1 MQSIKFIKDEIKRI
15 FSSKITWTF
24 IVVIALIP
32 GLSIIMYENPGL
44 LPQGSSGQSL
54 SLSIPVLLNPAK
66 LGALIGTVLFS
77 MFTIYEMDS
86 IYRNKTNG
94 IIETIMDAKS
104 LNLAR
109 VISILVSTI
118 VSVIISMIICFPYS
132 IIKMGDNFS
141 LSTYLINYLV
151 LMLPA
156 LLFGILLSAGFYS
169 ITRRI
174 DLSMIILLVLVFLS
188 INIKDS
194 YLIDWVQT
202 KVTIYSDSFGNT
214 LQLKALCWN
223 RLLWSFI
230 SISTY
235 LLGVICTRKYEK
247 NVFSSILINM
257 KKVLLSILTIVLI
270 AGSYSVYAFE
280 PYYDDTPPPK
290 MEKVSDKKSGSG
302 AVMSTGADEKLNKN
316 IKLLDSDLDI
326 KINPKKARLDGKIQY
341 TMENT
346 SGENQN
352 LEFDLNPGYD
362 IKDIKINGKKAK
374 YDISKKKQA
383 EGRLSLNIPKEK
395 NLKIEIEY
403 GGKLINNQLFETILA
418 GDTIS
423 KDKVELRSKGSI
435 FPKPKVDAMNTME
448 SMINGNITLP
458 TGITPVVSG
467 ISTEKVKGD
476 KKDNECTW
484 KFSTRGIMLTIIA
497 ADYVKKDIK
506 AGGIDVQFY
515 YNRKHGD
522 KINKMN
528 AEKIIKDSINF
539 YTKQYGELE
548 RYKVIPLK
556 LVEGGA
562 SSGQVTGGKAHENI
576 SYMDESIFNPDV
588 FDTHIGEG
596 ENGSEVLAHEIC
608 HQWWGIIVQVDQM
621 TPPWSP
627 EGITN
632 YATNKFMEYEY
643 GKEYSKKTIDNWKE
657 ENDKLKRNFYMNNP
671 QYLEKLPENYVFNI
685 LSPNSMRLLYN
696 KMPLQILK
704 AEEILGQDKFE
715 AILKDLY
722 NKYKYNILKYDD
734 FLKACNLT
742 GEELNFE

>member
-1 MQSIKFIKDEIKRI
+1 
-15 FSSKITWTF
+15 
-24 IVVIALIP
+24 
-32 GLSIIMYENPGL
+32 
-44 LPQGSSGQSL
+44 
-54 SLSIPVLLNPAK
+54 
-66 LGALIGTVLFS
+66 
-77 MFTIYEMDS
+77 
-86 IYRNKTNG
+86 
-94 IIETIMDAKS
+94 
-104 LNLAR
+104 
-109 VISILVSTI
+109 
-118 VSVIISMIICFPYS
+118 
-132 IIKMGDNFS
+132 
-141 LSTYLINYLV
+141 
-151 LMLPA
+151 
-156 LLFGILLSAGFYS
+156 
-169 ITRRI
+169 
-174 DLSMIILLVLVFLS
+174 
-188 INIKDS
+188 
-194 YLIDWVQT
+194 
-202 KVTIYSDSFGNT
+202 
-214 LQLKALCWN
+214 
-223 RLLWSFI
+223 
-230 SISTY
+230 
-235 LLGVICTRKYEK
+235 
-247 NVFSSILINM
+247 
-257 KKVLLSILTIVLI
+257 
-270 AGSYSVYAFE
+270 
-280 PYYDDTPPPK
+280 
-290 MEKVSDKKSGSG
+290 
-302 AVMSTGADEKLNKN
+302 
-316 IKLLDSDLDI
+316 
-326 KINPKKARLDGKIQY
+326 
-341 TMENT
+341 MENT

-448 SMINGNITLP
+448 SMIHGNITLP

-588 FDTHIGEG
+588 FDTHIGE
-596 ENGSEVLAHEIC
+596 EKMDLKF
-608 HQWWGIIVQVDQM
+608 WLM
-621 TPPWSP
+621 K
-627 EGITN
+627 
-632 YATNKFMEYEY
+632 YATS
-643 GKEYSKKTIDNWKE
+643 GGG
-657 ENDKLKRNFYMNNP
+657 L
-671 QYLEKLPENYVFNI
+671 
-685 LSPNSMRLLYN
+685 
-696 KMPLQILK
+696 
-704 AEEILGQDKFE
+704 
-715 AILKDLY
+715 
-722 NKYKYNILKYDD
+722 
-734 FLKACNLT
+734 
-742 GEELNFE
+742 